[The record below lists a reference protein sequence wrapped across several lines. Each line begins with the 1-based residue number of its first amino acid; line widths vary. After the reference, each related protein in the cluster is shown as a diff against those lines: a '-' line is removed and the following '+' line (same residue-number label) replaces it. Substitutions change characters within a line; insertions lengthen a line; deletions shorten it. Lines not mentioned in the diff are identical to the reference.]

1 MEEGKGNQSDED
13 DNGVEEDDEEE
24 DVLGF
29 YNALFWLAAIT
40 VLIAFLSEAIS
51 ETIQNAAN
59 DAGISGIFIAA
70 ILLPIVGNAAEH
82 AGLNSFSFFRFIGFI
97 VCRRS
102 GNVCM
107 ERKS

>member
-1 MEEGKGNQSDED
+1 MYDEPYKPLSTTDHKNLETLEEGKRSQND
-13 DNGVEEDDEEE
+13 DNENNADEEDDEE

-40 VLIAFLSEAIS
+40 VLIAILSEAIS

-82 AGLNSFSFFRFIGFI
+82 AGNNL
-97 VCRRS
+97 
-102 GNVCM
+102 
-107 ERKS
+107 K